1 MAMGLEEQKGEA
13 LRFGRRWRRE
23 AGHDAQV
30 LCCFWHLFWTAWLVP
45 FLPASS
51 RGDTKLQNDVSEG
64 CVCTGTH
71 HSSPCRWQSHSSVS
85 LVPCQGLI
93 LTAERTLAFPATS
106 PGTVMPS
113 NLENEQA
120 TCGQGDRKKD
130 SSTNPDYLRT
140 ETTEEGRLYSTSYWS
155 KAAAFPSLFFWLP
168 SPLSKV

>member
-113 NLENEQA
+113 NLELCE
-120 TCGQGDRKKD
+120 TRIKPTEGQER
-130 SSTNPDYLRT
+130 SRAASARQRYHRLRQVQNRGGHFQRAKHRG
-140 ETTEEGRLYSTSYWS
+140 ERAG
-155 KAAAFPSLFFWLP
+155 A
-168 SPLSKV
+168 